1 MAFLSDFCR
10 SVKMPQSYLRNS
22 FFLTL
27 IGTGFVQVVFS
38 IKIVKMIVVNGVVV
52 DDDVL
57 RAKFRCDVE
66 RCKGAC
72 CVVGELGAPVT
83 SDEVEIIESLLDKIK
98 PFLPKANQKTIEAKG
113 IYEAHHGSLF
123 LTTVDG
129 RECVFA
135 TIDEKGIATCNL
147 EKLYLNG
154 ESKFQKPLSCHLFPI
169 RVRHRFGMEALVYM
183 QIEECEAGR
192 ACGANENITLYE
204 FLAPA
209 LERKYGTNWAKAF
222 LKTAE
227 KINAD
232 EQ

>member
-1 MAFLSDFCR
+1 
-10 SVKMPQSYLRNS
+10 
-22 FFLTL
+22 
-27 IGTGFVQVVFS
+27 
-38 IKIVKMIVVNGVVV
+38 MIVVDGVIV
-52 DDDVL
+52 DDEVL

-72 CVVGELGAPVT
+72 CVVGDLGAPVT
-83 SDEVEIIESLLDKIK
+83 SEEVDRIESLLDKVK
-98 PFLPKANQKTIEAKG
+98 PLLPEANRKTLDEKG
-113 IYEAHHGSLF
+113 IYEVHQGSLF
-123 LTTVDG
+123 LTTVEG

-154 ESKFQKPLSCHLFPI
+154 GSDFRKPISCHLFPI

-192 ACGANENITLYE
+192 ACGAKEHVNLYE

-209 LERKYGTNWAKAF
+209 LERKYGATWTKTLLKA
-222 LKTAE
+222 AE
-227 KINAD
+227 KINAN
-232 EQ
+232 EKQN

>member
-22 FFLTL
+22 FSLTL

-72 CVVGELGAPVT
+72 CVVGDLGAPVT
-83 SDEVEIIESLLDKIK
+83 SEEVDIIESLLDKIK

-169 RVRHRFGMEALVYM
+169 RVRQRFGMEALVYM